1 MIGSVG
7 SMTLKASCLMV
18 KKDGKIS
25 RLFSIHMQQFFAVNY
40 KRSVIFNTIVV
51 CGEPYSVID
60 DKYCNKIN

>member
-1 MIGSVG
+1 
-7 SMTLKASCLMV
+7 MV

-25 RLFSIHMQQFFAVNY
+25 RLLISTHVQQFFAVNY

>member
-1 MIGSVG
+1 
-7 SMTLKASCLMV
+7 MTLKASCLMV

-25 RLFSIHMQQFFAVNY
+25 RLLISTHVQQFFAVNY

>member
-1 MIGSVG
+1 
-7 SMTLKASCLMV
+7 MV